1 VLHLGRLSLAQNSLE
16 DSPKGNALAYFIS
29 ASATKKKTVLYRR
42 PLAEEFPRQNAS
54 QAVDIFRERDV
65 SLKRDVVVL
74 KRTCHKLQFV
84 HTFRDVPP
92 GKYTVQVS
100 ISIKI
105 TTVMYECL

>member
-1 VLHLGRLSLAQNSLE
+1 MYSAMRQFLGSIRRVCLA
-16 DSPKGNALAYFIS
+16 D
-29 ASATKKKTVLYRR
+29 
-42 PLAEEFPRQNAS
+42 EFPRQNAT

-84 HTFRDVPP
+84 HTFKDVPP

-100 ISIKI
+100 KPPLHQDFS
-105 TTVMYECL
+105 